1 LKNLIDLHKLPS
13 GMNDLQQNDEK
24 SEIRDLILKGND
36 HFCPV
41 SMGKWGSYSLWV
53 LMVVTIFTAVGLSL
67 YNSSPLLLGLYAV
80 PVIIVA
86 LYVANIYVIIGFAT
100 GIMSIWLYFSELG
113 LIPVLGAAALLL
125 ISMLIRRV
133 AVVSQRN
140 FRQKLEFEELFMN
153 TIFSF
158 SKSIDARD
166 PYTAFHSKN
175 VATYAK
181 KIATELSLSKQEIE
195 AIHLAGLIHDIG
207 KIGTPESILQ
217 KESRLTEEEYQIMKN
232 HAEDGYQIIKDI
244 KKLQDIGATEM
255 VRHHHERVDGK
266 GYPQGLK
273 GDEIP
278 LGARILAACDA
289 FDAMTTN
296 RSYRQKLSMETAA
309 EELRRHS
316 GTQFDPLVA
325 EAFLRVLVE
334 DEMIPAEEESSV
346 GLMATFQKSS

>member
-1 LKNLIDLHKLPS
+1 MKNHLDLHKLAA
-13 GMNDLQQNDEK
+13 NRNCIHQHDEAEFEV
-24 SEIRDLILKGND
+24 SDLILKGND

-41 SMGKWGSYSLWV
+41 SIGKWGTVSLWV
-53 LMVVTIFTAVGLSL
+53 LMVVAIITAVWVNL
-67 YNSSPLLLGLYAV
+67 YHSSPLLLGLYAI
-80 PVIIVA
+80 PVIIFT
-86 LYVANIYVIIGFAT
+86 LYVANGYLVVTFAAAV
-100 GIMSIWLYFSELG
+100 MAIWLYFSEPG
-113 LIPVLGAAALLL
+113 LVSILATAALLL

-133 AVVSQRN
+133 TVISQRN

-153 TIFSF
+153 TILSF

-175 VATYAK
+175 VADYAK
-181 KIATELSLSKQEIE
+181 KIATEMGLSKQDIE
-195 AIHLAGLIHDIG
+195 AVHLAGLIHDIG
-207 KIGTPESILQ
+207 KIGTPENILQ
-217 KESRLTEEEYQIMKN
+217 KESRLTEEEYDIMKR

-244 KKLQDIGATEM
+244 KKLQDIGATAM
-255 VRHHHERVDGK
+255 VRYHHERMDGK

-278 LGARILAACDA
+278 LGAKILAASDA

-325 EAFLRVLVE
+325 EAFIKVLTE
-334 DEMIPAEEESSV
+334 AQLIPAEEKEAL
-346 GLMATFQKSS
+346 GLNAVLQKA